1 MKHLYL
7 LTLFLLATL
16 AVNGQNVADSLDVKA
31 RGIEKVEVK
40 ADSMPVYPGGPLMMF
55 YFIRNHLRYPVRAQQ
70 QGTTGRVVIQVI
82 VSKTGEIL
90 KYSIDK
96 SAHPLL
102 DKEALRM
109 VKSMPK
115 KGWTPGQVNGESV
128 DMRYT
133 IPITFRLGY

>member
-1 MKHLYL
+1 MRHSYL
-7 LTLFLLATL
+7 LILFFLATL
-16 AVNGQNVADSLDVKA
+16 AVNGQNVADSLHVEPNNAD
-31 RGIEKVEVK
+31 KVETR
-40 ADSMPVYPGGPLMMF
+40 ADSMPVYSGGSLMML
-55 YFIRNHLRYPVRAQQ
+55 YFIRDHLRYPIDAELERI
-70 QGTTGRVVIQVI
+70 TGRVVVMIT
-82 VSKTGEIL
+82 VSKTGDIL
-90 KYSIDK
+90 KYRIDK

-133 IPITFRLGY
+133 IPIIFRLG

>member
-1 MKHLYL
+1 MRHSYL
-7 LTLFLLATL
+7 LILFFLATL
-16 AVNGQNVADSLDVKA
+16 AVNGQNVADSLHVEPNNAD
-31 RGIEKVEVK
+31 KVETR
-40 ADSMPVYPGGPLMMF
+40 ADSMPVYPGGSLMML
-55 YFIRNHLRYPVRAQQ
+55 YFIRDHLRYPIDAELERI
-70 QGTTGRVVIQVI
+70 TGRVVVMIT
-82 VSKTGEIL
+82 VSKTGDIL
-90 KYSIDK
+90 KYRIDK

-133 IPITFRLGY
+133 IPITFRQG